1 MLLSEPLHILCL
13 YHRVL
18 IVLQPLLVLCKALD
32 LILAI
37 SLRPQIGMGLHLRE
51 PAPAVLLG
59 VGPRVHTARIIF
71 PQQRLRLVIQRINCH
86 VAALHRAFA
95 LQLHLLLLKLRK
107 PGLHVA
113 DPFQLALLD
122 QLFPLILPPH
132 AFLGRRLGFR
142 LPRPDLLFQLL
153 DLAVQ
158 LVLPLFQDADIF
170 IVVKASFV
178 VFVGA
183 VLFDHFRRMVELV
196 LGDLFF
202 ALHVLYGLILILV
215 VFGVRGLCR
224 VSIDCRVQ
232 NLLLCRGQRFPAHLF
247 LPKLLLLERIGVILI
262 GRLLRHRRHV
272 RLPIPPRHSP
282 HRVRPALIALRHL
295 PLRLLL
301 HRRAGSLVVFK
312 GCPALLHP
320 DFLLC
325 PRIIWR
331 HKRSCAI
338 FFVLALIRPR
348 LCDCFFQWY

>member
-1 MLLSEPLHILCL
+1 MLLSEPLHILRL

-18 IVLQPLLVLCKALD
+18 IVLQPLLVLCKAFD
-32 LILAI
+32 LVFAI

-51 PAPAVLLG
+51 PAPTVLLG
-59 VGPRVHTARIIF
+59 VGPRVHTARVIF
-71 PQQRLRLVIQRINCH
+71 PQQRLRLVIQRIDRH

-95 LQLHLLLLKLRK
+95 LQPHLLLLKLRK

-113 DPFQLALLD
+113 DPFQLSLLD

-132 AFLGRRLGFR
+132 AFLGRRLSFC
-142 LPRPDLLFQLL
+142 LPRPDLLLQLL
-153 DLAVQ
+153 DLASQ
-158 LVLPLFQDADIF
+158 LFLPLFQDADIF
-170 IVVKASFV
+170 IVVKATFV

-232 NLLLCRGQRFPAHLF
+232 NLPLCRGQRFPAHLF
-247 LPKLLLLERIGVILI
+247 LPKLLLLERIGVILVC
-262 GRLLRHRRHV
+262 RALRSLRRA

-312 GCPALLHP
+312 GCPAPIH
-320 DFLLC
+320 FLA
-325 PRIIWR
+325 
-331 HKRSCAI
+331 SA
-338 FFVLALIRPR
+338 
-348 LCDCFFQWY
+348 

>member
-1 MLLSEPLHILCL
+1 M
-13 YHRVL
+13 
-18 IVLQPLLVLCKALD
+18 
-32 LILAI
+32 
-37 SLRPQIGMGLHLRE
+37 
-51 PAPAVLLG
+51 
-59 VGPRVHTARIIF
+59 
-71 PQQRLRLVIQRINCH
+71 
-86 VAALHRAFA
+86 
-95 LQLHLLLLKLRK
+95 QLHLLLLKLRK
-107 PGLHVA
+107 PGLHIA
-113 DPFQLALLD
+113 DPFHFALLD

-132 AFLGRRLGFR
+132 TFLGRCLGFR
-142 LPRPDLLFQLL
+142 LPRPDLLLQLL
-153 DLAVQ
+153 DLAAQ
-158 LVLPLFQDADIF
+158 LFLPLFQDADIF
-170 IVVKASFV
+170 IVVKAAFV

-183 VLFDHFRRMVELV
+183 VLFDHFRRMIELV

-215 VFGVRGLCR
+215 VFGVRDLCR

-247 LPKLLLLERIGVILI
+247 LPKLLLLERVCVVLVC
-262 GRLLRHRRHV
+262 RALR
-272 RLPIPPRHSP
+272 RLPVAALAVCLRCVP
-282 HRVRPALIALRHL
+282 HGVRPALIALRHL

-312 GCPALLHP
+312 GCPSLLHP

-338 FFVLALIRPR
+338 FFVLVLIRPR